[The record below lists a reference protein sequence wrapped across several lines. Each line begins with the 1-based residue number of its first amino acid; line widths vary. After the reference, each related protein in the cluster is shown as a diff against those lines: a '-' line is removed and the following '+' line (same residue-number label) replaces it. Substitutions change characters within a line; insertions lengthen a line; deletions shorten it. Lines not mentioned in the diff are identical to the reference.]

1 MQLKAYPELLT
12 SLLDGA
18 SSASTGPHY
27 GVRCW
32 CTTMTQCVQVRRK
45 FTGVGVCSP
54 RPAGHSEFCKYL
66 PDSFT
71 GCVGLAAN
79 GAGPRRC
86 TAGVTPASVRTRDR
100 RTEARQT
107 APVSC
112 APATADHIRAFQV
125 RRDDK
130 LPGHPRED
138 PLTASS
144 GRPPERGG
152 GGTPRR
158 VPGPDQPQSSRAPTP
173 ILRRRGYPTVLT
185 TRHTGREWTQR
196 ESPAPAWSSSTKERD
211 WRVTYSNVP

>member
-1 MQLKAYPELLT
+1 M
-12 SLLDGA
+12 
-18 SSASTGPHY
+18 
-27 GVRCW
+27 
-32 CTTMTQCVQVRRK
+32 
-45 FTGVGVCSP
+45 GVCSP

-66 PDSFT
+66 PDSLT

-107 APVSC
+107 APVPC
-112 APATADHIRAFQV
+112 APAMADHIRASQV

-152 GGTPRR
+152 DGTPRA
-158 VPGPDQPQSSRAPTP
+158 VPGSDQPQSSYTPTP
-173 ILRRRGYPTVLT
+173 ILRRRGLSDGAYDGV
-185 TRHTGREWTQR
+185 RGG
-196 ESPAPAWSSSTKERD
+196 SGPARVPRSSMVDLHHAKGLMIIAQQL
-211 WRVTYSNVP
+211 P